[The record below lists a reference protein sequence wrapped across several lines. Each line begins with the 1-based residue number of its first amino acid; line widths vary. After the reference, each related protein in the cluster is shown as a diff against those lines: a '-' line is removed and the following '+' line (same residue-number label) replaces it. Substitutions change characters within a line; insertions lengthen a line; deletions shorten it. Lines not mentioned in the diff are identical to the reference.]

1 MVDLGLGRDREEV
14 RDRDLSEDTEITL
27 GTGKLLGIFFG
38 LVLVCSFFFTVG
50 YLFGH
55 SNAAAGKTEII
66 GTTTPASGSSAG
78 KPAAGD
84 KVAPPSTSS
93 TPTSTPSN
101 QPPPQTQ
108 ASLSSPPP
116 TPTPPSASPAP
127 SPEIKASANGT
138 YTVQVAAVSKQED
151 AQSLVSALQKK
162 QYPAFL
168 TNVSGD
174 SLFHVQV
181 GPFSDPKDAETMRSR
196 LAAEGYDA
204 IVKR

>member
-66 GTTTPASGSSAG
+66 GTTPASGNSAG

-84 KVAPPSTSS
+84 KVALSSTS
-93 TPTSTPSN
+93 STPSN

-108 ASLSSPPP
+108 ATVSSPLP